1 MTTQHYTIV
10 AYVAELEVFELK
22 SYSGLFSMD
31 LPASTL
37 AVAFKEGQELT
48 MLGQTVTIRV
58 GEEDE
63 QV

>member
-37 AVAFKEGQELT
+37 AIAIEVAH
-48 MLGQTVTIRV
+48 
-58 GEEDE
+58 E